1 MRIRGSIWMSMDRK
15 KVEEEEVMRRIVM
28 LVAIKISSYTRDT
41 RMLGTREDM
50 DREGVSDRQYKTR
63 VISTRVKGIIR
74 GGTEQERERGEKVG
88 V

>member
-1 MRIRGSIWMSMDRK
+1 MKIRGSIWMSMDRK
-15 KVEEEEVMRRIVM
+15 KVEEEEFMRRIVM

-50 DREGVSDRQYKTR
+50 DREVSDRQYKNR

>member
-15 KVEEEEVMRRIVM
+15 KEEEEEGMRRIVM

-50 DREGVSDRQYKTR
+50 DREVSDPQYKTR
-63 VISTRVKGIIR
+63 VISMRVKGIIR